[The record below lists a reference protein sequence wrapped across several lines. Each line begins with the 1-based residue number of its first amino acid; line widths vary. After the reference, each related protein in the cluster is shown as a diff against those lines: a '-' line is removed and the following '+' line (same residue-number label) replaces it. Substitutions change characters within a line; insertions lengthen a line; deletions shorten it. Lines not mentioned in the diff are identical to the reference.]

1 MKTMYKCLGNL
12 PTDVRTSSIVHVI
25 IVFAE
30 RFFVIFVDVT
40 VTVNLAI
47 VETITAGDRNARE
60 IMCRQLGTDV
70 SDVILVWTVCR
81 SLIAPESEKS
91 RY

>member
-1 MKTMYKCLGNL
+1 MYKCLGNL
-12 PTDVRTSSIVHVI
+12 PTDVRTSNIVQVI

-30 RFFVIFVDVT
+30 RFFDIFVDVT

-47 VETITAGDRNARE
+47 VETFTAGDRNARE
-60 IMCRQLGTDV
+60 ILCRQLGTDV
-70 SDVILVWTVCR
+70 SDFILVRTVCR